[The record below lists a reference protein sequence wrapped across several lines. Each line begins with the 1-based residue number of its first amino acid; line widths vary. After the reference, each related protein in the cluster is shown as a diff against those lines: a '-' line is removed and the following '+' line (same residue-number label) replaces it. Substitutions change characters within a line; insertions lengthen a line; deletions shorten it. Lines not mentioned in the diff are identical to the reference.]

1 VKQSGEHLIAA
12 DAESVWRALNDP
24 EVLKSAIE
32 GCERLERIADDRFE
46 GVVKV
51 KVGPVSAAFTGE
63 VTLSDL
69 DPPRGYTLSASAK
82 GGPAGFGK
90 GTARVTLTPEAG
102 GVRLAYEVDAQVGG
116 KLAQVGQR
124 LIDAAARQMADNFF
138 TRFAEAVGGPPEIAS
153 ESAPPAVKNGT
164 GLRAWIIVGV
174 VVVLLGLLIALR
186 R

>member
-1 VKQSGEHLIAA
+1 MKQSGEHYIAA
-12 DAESVWRALNDP
+12 NAETVWTALNDP
-24 EVLKSAIE
+24 EVLKTAIA
-32 GCERLERIADDRFE
+32 GCERLERLGEDRFE

-63 VTLSDL
+63 VTLTDL
-69 DPPRGYTLSASAK
+69 DPPRGYTLNASAK

-90 GTARVTLTPEAG
+90 GTARVTLIPETG

-124 LIDAAARQMADNFF
+124 LIDAAARQMADDFF
-138 TRFAEAVGGPPEIAS
+138 SRFAEAVGGPPEAAIA
-153 ESAPPAVKNGT
+153 AATPAAKNGI
-164 GLRAWIIVGV
+164 GLRAWVIMGG
-174 VVVLLGLLIALR
+174 VVVLLGLLFALR